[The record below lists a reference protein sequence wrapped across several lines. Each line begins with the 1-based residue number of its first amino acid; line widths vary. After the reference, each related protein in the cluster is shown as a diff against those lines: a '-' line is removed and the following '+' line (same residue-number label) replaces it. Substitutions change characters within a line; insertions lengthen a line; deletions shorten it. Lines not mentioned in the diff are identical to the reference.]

1 MNLMKHRFFFLLILL
16 LGACSTTPT
25 PNSQPDL
32 FVEAL
37 QARATSEAALETA
50 QFQEN
55 FLTATAQA
63 PIIHITETAAA
74 HSQNATTTSQA
85 LAMQQQYWTVT
96 AQSIQETQ
104 TAAMT
109 ATANSWTATANS
121 WTATPNATSTAV
133 FAALNAQSTYVALD
147 VERAQTTNMIKAF
160 WLYVVGGIVLVLAI
174 LFAYVEIRRLSF
186 MAQPVDERGK
196 ATPMIGVIDGVAWDI
211 ERSAN
216 GVIGTNMKFLKQL
229 PQITGERQD
238 AVTARSQMVDAATR
252 SKLPRRLLES
262 QGQGLLPLPSIES
275 NFLLPSWD
283 IINGWDGKGIPYY
296 TANGLDVIDIEKF
309 PHLSAIGVTGA
320 GKSRRF
326 FRPLIACALA
336 GGQRVVILGKSA
348 DYWPFA
354 HHPNATLLKLNKIT
368 EAGQAERYA
377 RILEAIVQEMNRRD
391 DVLTAA
397 HQSTWTHAGRNRT
410 FLILDELGNALRL
423 MKRETSNQ
431 CRIWVEGLV
440 SESRK
445 VGFNVVLA
453 NQRATGMA
461 SILSQTGKAIFR
473 IEADEERAH
482 RSLAGASTLSDGYFL
497 AKFGASKLAGAFE
510 PTDEELQAFLASRPV
525 DTLDDDEWIDTV
537 VSEPGQL
544 PEEPRPA
551 LPVSMTLKDFLQSL
565 NDQEAK
571 IIDLHIEGRSNRQI
585 ELAVFGGTG
594 GQFYTKV
601 AGLIRRYKELN
612 NTSATTTLSQNLP
625 HLDVVPAQ

>member
-1 MNLMKHRFFFLLILL
+1 MKHRFFFLLILL

>member
-1 MNLMKHRFFFLLILL
+1 MKRRFFFLLILL

-74 HSQNATTTSQA
+74 QSQNATTTSQA

-109 ATANSWTATANS
+109 ATANSWTP
-121 WTATPNATSTAV
+121 TPNATMTAV
-133 FAALNAQSTYVALD
+133 FAYSHAEATAINLETERKEITNTMRAVSGYTVAFIAIILSIAAGYVA
-147 VERAQTTNMIKAF
+147 
-160 WLYVVGGIVLVLAI
+160 
-174 LFAYVEIRRLSF
+174 IRRYSF
-186 MAQPVDERGK
+186 IPQPVDEHGK

-252 SKLPRRLLES
+252 SKLPRRLIES
-262 QGQGLLPLPSIES
+262 QGQGLLSPPLPSIES
-275 NFLLPSWD
+275 NFLLPSWE
-283 IINGWDGKGIPYY
+283 IINGWDGKNGIPYY
-296 TANGLDVIDIEKF
+296 TANGLEIIDIEKF
-309 PHLSAIGVTGA
+309 PHLSAIGATGA

-336 GGQRVVILGKSA
+336 GGHRVVILGKSA

-423 MKRETSNQ
+423 MNRETSNQ

-497 AKFGASKLAGAFE
+497 AKFGPSKLAGAFE
-510 PTDEELQAFLASRPV
+510 PTDEEIQAFLASRPV
-525 DTLDDDEWIDTV
+525 NTLDDDEWIDAV

-551 LPVSMTLKDFLQSL
+551 LPVSMTLNDFLQSL

-585 ELAVFGGTG
+585 ELTVFGGTG

-601 AGLIRRYKELN
+601 SGLIRRYKDLN
-612 NTSATTTLSQNLP
+612 TTTTGQNEPVLG
-625 HLDVVPAQ
+625 VVPA

>member
-1 MNLMKHRFFFLLILL
+1 MNLMKRRFFFLLILL

-74 HSQNATTTSQA
+74 QSQNATTTSQA

-109 ATANSWTATANS
+109 ATANSWTP
-121 WTATPNATSTAV
+121 TPNATMTAV
-133 FAALNAQSTYVALD
+133 FAYSHAEATAINLETERKEITNTMRAVSGYTVAFIAIILSIAAGYVA
-147 VERAQTTNMIKAF
+147 
-160 WLYVVGGIVLVLAI
+160 
-174 LFAYVEIRRLSF
+174 IRRYSF
-186 MAQPVDERGK
+186 IPQPVDEHGK

-252 SKLPRRLLES
+252 SKLPRRLIES
-262 QGQGLLPLPSIES
+262 QGQGLLSPPLPSIES
-275 NFLLPSWD
+275 NFLLPSWE
-283 IINGWDGKGIPYY
+283 IINGWDGKNGIPYY
-296 TANGLDVIDIEKF
+296 TANGLEIIDIEKF
-309 PHLSAIGVTGA
+309 PHLSAIGATGA

-336 GGQRVVILGKSA
+336 GGHRVVILGKSA

-423 MKRETSNQ
+423 MNRETSNQ

-497 AKFGASKLAGAFE
+497 AKFGPSKLAGAFE
-510 PTDEELQAFLASRPV
+510 PTDEEIQAFLASRPV
-525 DTLDDDEWIDTV
+525 NTLDDDEWIDAV

-551 LPVSMTLKDFLQSL
+551 LPVSMTLNDFLQSL

-585 ELAVFGGTG
+585 ELTVFGGTG

-601 AGLIRRYKELN
+601 SGLIRRYKDLN
-612 NTSATTTLSQNLP
+612 TTTTGQNEPVLG
-625 HLDVVPAQ
+625 VVPA